1 MCVCVFNRKVQADRY
16 LRDEEMRKQEELTR
30 KQEAVRRKTLE
41 YEAELRQQ
49 TELARV
55 KAETEGKIRQE
66 RQNHDLRMEEAREG
80 AKEYRDTVLEGK
92 RGPMIEGLPTVG

>member
-1 MCVCVFNRKVQADRY
+1 VQADRY

-30 KQEAVRRKTLE
+30 KQEAIRRKTLE

-55 KAETEGKIRQE
+55 KAETEGMIRWE
-66 RQNHDLRMEEAREG
+66 PRVRNACIKAILYVILLSFLSGFRGEKREL
-80 AKEYRDTVLEGK
+80 D
-92 RGPMIEGLPTVG
+92 

>member
-1 MCVCVFNRKVQADRY
+1 MYLTNYEKVQADRY

-30 KQEAVRRKTLE
+30 KQEAIRRKTLE

-55 KAETEGKIRQE
+55 KAETEGMIRWE
-66 RQNHDLRMEEAREG
+66 PHVRNACIEAIF
-80 AKEYRDTVLEGK
+80 
-92 RGPMIEGLPTVG
+92 M